1 MVHKV
6 MTSYPPQWHP
16 HLLSVTM
23 VAREHLEAGL
33 TVVAEQARDEAEE
46 AAGLDHKQLSVV
58 GIQ

>member
-1 MVHKV
+1 
-6 MTSYPPQWHP
+6 
-16 HLLSVTM
+16 M